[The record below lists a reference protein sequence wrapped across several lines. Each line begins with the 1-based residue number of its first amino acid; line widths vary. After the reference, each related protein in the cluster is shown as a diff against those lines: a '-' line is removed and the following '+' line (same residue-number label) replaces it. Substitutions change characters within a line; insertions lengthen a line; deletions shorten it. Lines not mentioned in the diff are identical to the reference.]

1 MVDFYNIKVENGIL
15 TALAVKATTGEKF
28 DVKAKVDGSYHNCSD
43 GEIKKATWCVV
54 LEANKKGKYPEKTS
68 VAWG

>member
-43 GEIKKATWCVV
+43 GEIIKATWGVV
-54 LEANKKGKYPEKTS
+54 WEANKKGKYPDKTTI
-68 VAWG
+68 AWY